1 MEETLNQS
9 EAFFLKYKKAIIGV
23 VIALVVI
30 IAGIVLYKTYVSG
43 PNEIKASTA
52 IAKGQEYFAANNFEM
67 ALNGDSANFKGFA
80 KLADEYSST
89 QAGNLA
95 NLYAGLCYAKLDKW
109 EDAVKYLE
117 KYDGADDQMISPA
130 AEGALGNAY
139 AHLNQLD
146 NAVSH
151 LKKAAEKA
159 DNNSLS
165 PTFLIQAGEILESQG
180 KNDEALKLYQ
190 TVKEKYFNS
199 MASQTID
206 AYIERVSAKSV
217 MATKN
222 LSDYDIS
229 KVPDASNMIFG
240 VVVAEWNPEITGAL
254 LDGCVST
261 LEKHGALP
269 ENIHVKTVPGSFEL
283 IYGAHQMTL
292 NDGYDAVII
301 LGSVIRGET
310 PHFDY
315 ICQGVTEG
323 IARLNATSNIPVI
336 YGLLTTNDLQQA
348 KDRAG
353 GRLGNKG
360 DECAVVAIKMAKF

>member
-1 MEETLNQS
+1 MAKTTNQQQAAPTMEETLNQS

-30 IAGIVLYKTYVSG
+30 IAGVVLYKTYVSG
-43 PNEIKASTA
+43 PKEIKASTA

-67 ALNGDSANFKGFA
+67 ALNGDSASFKGFA

-89 QAGNLA
+89 AAGNLA

-165 PTFLIQAGEILESQG
+165 PTFLVQAGEILESQG

-206 AYIERVSAKSV
+206 AYIERVSAK
-217 MATKN
+217 
-222 LSDYDIS
+222 
-229 KVPDASNMIFG
+229 
-240 VVVAEWNPEITGAL
+240 
-254 LDGCVST
+254 
-261 LEKHGALP
+261 
-269 ENIHVKTVPGSFEL
+269 
-283 IYGAHQMTL
+283 
-292 NDGYDAVII
+292 
-301 LGSVIRGET
+301 
-310 PHFDY
+310 
-315 ICQGVTEG
+315 
-323 IARLNATSNIPVI
+323 
-336 YGLLTTNDLQQA
+336 
-348 KDRAG
+348 
-353 GRLGNKG
+353 
-360 DECAVVAIKMAKF
+360 

>member
-9 EAFFLKYKKAIIGV
+9 EAFFLKYKKAIICA

-43 PNEIKASTA
+43 PKEVKASTA

-67 ALNGDSANFKGFA
+67 ALNGDSASFKGFT

-89 QAGNLA
+89 AAGNLA

-117 KYDGADDQMISPA
+117 KYDGADDQMITPA
-130 AEGALGNAY
+130 AEAALGNAY

-199 MASQTID
+199 MAYQTID
-206 AYIERVSAKSV
+206 AYIERVSAK
-217 MATKN
+217 
-222 LSDYDIS
+222 
-229 KVPDASNMIFG
+229 
-240 VVVAEWNPEITGAL
+240 
-254 LDGCVST
+254 
-261 LEKHGALP
+261 
-269 ENIHVKTVPGSFEL
+269 
-283 IYGAHQMTL
+283 
-292 NDGYDAVII
+292 
-301 LGSVIRGET
+301 
-310 PHFDY
+310 
-315 ICQGVTEG
+315 
-323 IARLNATSNIPVI
+323 
-336 YGLLTTNDLQQA
+336 
-348 KDRAG
+348 
-353 GRLGNKG
+353 
-360 DECAVVAIKMAKF
+360 

>member
-1 MEETLNQS
+1 MAKTTNQQQAAPTMEETLNQS

-30 IAGIVLYKTYVSG
+30 IAGVVLYKTYVSG
-43 PNEIKASTA
+43 PKEIKASTA

-67 ALNGDSANFKGFA
+67 ALNGDSASFKGFA

-89 QAGNLA
+89 AAGNLS

-206 AYIERVSAKSV
+206 AYIERVSAK
-217 MATKN
+217 
-222 LSDYDIS
+222 
-229 KVPDASNMIFG
+229 
-240 VVVAEWNPEITGAL
+240 
-254 LDGCVST
+254 
-261 LEKHGALP
+261 
-269 ENIHVKTVPGSFEL
+269 
-283 IYGAHQMTL
+283 
-292 NDGYDAVII
+292 
-301 LGSVIRGET
+301 
-310 PHFDY
+310 
-315 ICQGVTEG
+315 
-323 IARLNATSNIPVI
+323 
-336 YGLLTTNDLQQA
+336 
-348 KDRAG
+348 
-353 GRLGNKG
+353 
-360 DECAVVAIKMAKF
+360 

>member
-1 MEETLNQS
+1 MANTSNQQQAAPTMEQTLTQS
-9 EAFFLKYKKAIIGV
+9 EAFFLKYKKAIITV
-23 VIALVVI
+23 VVALVVI
-30 IAGIVLYKTYVSG
+30 IAGAVLYKTYISE
-43 PNEIKASTA
+43 PNEQKASTA
-52 IAKGQEYFAANNFEM
+52 IAKGQEYFAQGLFEQ

-89 QAGNLA
+89 AAGNLA
-95 NLYAGLCYAKLDKW
+95 NLYAGLCNAQLGKW
-109 EDAVKYLE
+109 DAAVKFLE
-117 KYDGADDQMISPA
+117 DYDGADDQMISPA

-146 NAVSH
+146 KAVSH

-190 TVKEKYFNS
+190 TV
-199 MASQTID
+199 
-206 AYIERVSAKSV
+206 
-217 MATKN
+217 ATALHN
-222 LSDYDIS
+222 LSDYDFS

-254 LDGCVST
+254 LEGCVST

-301 LGSVIRGET
+301 LGCVIRGET

-323 IARLNATSNIPVI
+323 IARLNATSNIPVV